1 MTSRVINPRN
11 CYFETAVDLDDLIN
25 IQYTSGTTGFPKGCM
40 LSHRYWLL
48 LAKVQGEHD
57 GRTYTR
63 VMAANP
69 FFYMTPQWLLLMT
82 FYSRGTLFVARRLS
96 GSRYISWIREH
107 RIEFCSVSGG
117 GLQAACATERHR

>member
-1 MTSRVINPRN
+1 MTSRVINPTN

-57 GRTYTR
+57 GRTYHTR
-63 VMAANP
+63 NGGQPVLLHDAA
-69 FFYMTPQWLLLMT
+69 
-82 FYSRGTLFVARRLS
+82 VAA
-96 GSRYISWIREH
+96 
-107 RIEFCSVSGG
+107 V
-117 GLQAACATERHR
+117 

>member
-1 MTSRVINPRN
+1 MIFAT
-11 CYFETAVDLDDLIN
+11 TVDLDDLIN

-107 RIEFCSVSGG
+107 RIEFC
-117 GLQAACATERHR
+117 LFPEAAYKQPAQPNDADNEIVV